1 MANDIGAGVNAKLL
15 STAAVKAIVAD
26 RGFPDVLPQKVT
38 LPAYTFTLISDVPSH
53 HMGGISGLSEARV
66 QIDCYAATRT
76 IANQLAEAV
85 RIAIDAQRGTFGTE
99 SVRTCHLENTFSSP
113 EQPVDGSSEWRYVT
127 TQDYL
132 VWYVQSTS

>member
-1 MANDIGAGVNAKLL
+1 VANDIGAGVNAKLL
-15 STAAVKAIVAD
+15 STAAIKALVAD
-26 RGFPDVLPQKVT
+26 RGYPDVLPQDVM

-53 HMGGISGLSEARV
+53 HLGGISGLSEARV
-66 QIDCYAATRT
+66 QVDCYAATRT

-85 RIAIDAQRGTFGTE
+85 RIAIDGQRGTFGSE
-99 SVRTCHLENTFSSP
+99 AVRTCHLESVFSSA
-113 EQPVDGSSEWRYVT
+113 EQPVDASDKWRYVT